1 MVESQDNKGNME
13 SANTSKS
20 SENSENPMRAI
31 KIDKI
36 TINIG
41 TGKDQGVLDNGLK
54 LIKHITGT
62 KAVATATTKRIP
74 DWGIRPGLTIGCKLT
89 LRGKKAIELLTVLLE
104 GIENR
109 MDEKQ
114 FDNNGNVSFG
124 IKEYIDIPSVKYSPD
139 IPLIGLG
146 VSISLKRAG
155 GLRVKDKRIASRKIG
170 KNHLITK
177 KEAINFM
184 KKKFNVKMGEEE

>member
-1 MVESQDNKGNME
+1 MKSVDTN
-13 SANTSKS
+13 SKS
-20 SENSENPMRAI
+20 SENNENPMKTI
-31 KIDKI
+31 KVDKI

-41 TGKDQGVLDNGLK
+41 TGKDQGILDNGLK

-89 LRGKKAIELLTVLLE
+89 LRGKRAVELLIVLLE
-104 GIENR
+104 GVENR
-109 MDEKQ
+109 MNEKQ

-139 IPLIGLG
+139 IPLMGLG

-155 GLRVKDKRIASRKIG
+155 GLRVKNKRIASRKIG

-184 KKKFNVKMGEEE
+184 KKNFNVKMGEEE